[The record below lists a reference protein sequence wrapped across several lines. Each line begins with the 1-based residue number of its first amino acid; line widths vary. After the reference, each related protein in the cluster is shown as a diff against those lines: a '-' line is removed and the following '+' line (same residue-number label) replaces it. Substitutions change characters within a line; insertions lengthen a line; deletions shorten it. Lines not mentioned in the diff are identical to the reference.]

1 MLPVFSRKPLF
12 GYPFVVYSG
21 IFIAFLSFGVWSH
34 HMFSVGL
41 GPVADS
47 FFALSTMLI
56 AIPTGVKIFNWI
68 ATLWGGSLNLKT
80 AMNFALG
87 FIAMFTIGG
96 LSGIMHSSPPADL
109 QQTDTYFV
117 VAHFHYV
124 LFGGSLLGLFAGTYY
139 WFPKCT
145 GRMMSEKLGAW
156 HFWLTMLGFNLTF
169 FPMHFVGLL
178 GMPRRIY
185 TYAGDL
191 GFNGMNMAATAGSMI
206 LGVSVLLFAINLVV
220 SARRGA
226 RAPADPWEGATLEW
240 SIPSPPPE
248 YNFAEIPTVH
258 SRDPLW
264 AEKRHGEGHRD
275 MERHGGGGHIHVP
288 APTILPLIAGVG
300 IALVPSGFLLSP
312 YHSHGVFL
320 SVFGLLT
327 ALYGIFRWAFT
338 PL

>member
-1 MLPVFSRKPLF
+1 FTWMTFFTAILILLAFPVVTIAVTQLMFDRFFGTNFYETARNGDPVLWQHLFWIFGHPELYILILPAMGMISEVLPVYSRKPLF
-12 GYPFVVYSG
+12 GYPVVVYSG
-21 IFIAFLSFGVWSH
+21 AAIAFLSFGVWSH

-124 LFGGSLLGLFAGTYY
+124 LFGGSLLGLFAGLYY

-145 GRMMSEKLGAW
+145 GRFLGEALGKW
-156 HFWLTMLGFNLTF
+156 HFWLTMIG
-169 FPMHFVGLL
+169 
-178 GMPRRIY
+178 
-185 TYAGDL
+185 
-191 GFNGMNMAATAGSMI
+191 
-206 LGVSVLLFAINLVV
+206 
-220 SARRGA
+220 
-226 RAPADPWEGATLEW
+226 
-240 SIPSPPPE
+240 
-248 YNFAEIPTVH
+248 
-258 SRDPLW
+258 
-264 AEKRHGEGHRD
+264 
-275 MERHGGGGHIHVP
+275 
-288 APTILPLIAGVG
+288 
-300 IALVPSGFLLSP
+300 
-312 YHSHGVFL
+312 
-320 SVFGLLT
+320 
-327 ALYGIFRWAFT
+327 
-338 PL
+338 